1 MPLIQ
6 IYLDKSD
13 DSSNKYIEL
22 LKSKDIDFLQTNL
35 DNEPNILK
43 SHKLSS
49 LPAMKFQ
56 NSLVYDI
63 TEKSINKIVKKFN
76 QYVYNLADLNAN
88 RGNLRNF
95 KNSLST
101 TDSQKTKLKNINA
114 TKIKIENNE
123 KFSKL
128 FKVFLNSKK

>member
-35 DNEPNILK
+35 ENEPNILK

-95 KNSLST
+95 KNSLGT

-123 KFSKL
+123 NFSKL

>member
-35 DNEPNILK
+35 ENEPNILK

-88 RGNLRNF
+88 RANLRNF
-95 KNSLST
+95 KNSLGT